1 MKRWLKR
8 TLIGMFGVT
17 LLAGSLGA
25 CSYRHHAHAWHEG
38 SDDAESV
45 QTRARM
51 VDRIGSRFDL
61 DANQR
66 TKLTALVEQVRMQR
80 KALLGSTDPHVELQA
95 FVAGNTFD
103 RAKAKDFIDTKT
115 STLQTKSPELIAAF
129 GDFYDSL
136 KPDQQQKVRELLAHR
151 HHGWGR

>member
-8 TLIGMFGVT
+8 TLISTFGAT
-17 LLAGSLGA
+17 LLVGGLGA
-25 CSYRHHAHAWHEG
+25 CSYRHHASAWHEG

-66 TKLTALVEQVRMQR
+66 GKLTALVEQVRIQR
-80 KALLGSTDPHVELQA
+80 QALLGSTDPRADVQA
-95 FVAGNTFD
+95 FVAGATFD
-103 RAKAKDFIDTKT
+103 RAKAKDFIDTKA
-115 STLQTKSPELIAAF
+115 STLQGKSPELIAAL

-136 KPDQQQKVRELLAHR
+136 KPDQQQKVRDLLSR
-151 HHGWGR
+151 GRHGWGR